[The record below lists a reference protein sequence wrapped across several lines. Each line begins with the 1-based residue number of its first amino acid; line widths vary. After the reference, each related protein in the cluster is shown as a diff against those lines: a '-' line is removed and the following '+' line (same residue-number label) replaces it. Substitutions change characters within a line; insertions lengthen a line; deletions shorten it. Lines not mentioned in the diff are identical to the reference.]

1 MSPAKV
7 IQFPQQPAAD
17 PPGRQRR
24 ARRKDGLFQIEATWK
39 DEQGSHRKVFYGKTQ
54 AEAAAKKKAF
64 ERDLEAGLKAGDRT
78 EFAAYADH
86 WIKTYKASVVPSTR
100 AAYQHDVDLM
110 KAAFKGKKLRD
121 ITASD
126 VQAFLN
132 SRSGLS
138 ASAIKKSAM
147 TARAIFEAAR
157 RDRLIQ
163 FSPCEKLEPPAGSSG
178 THRALLP
185 WEREFITNHCQDH
198 RFYFAAM
205 LMLYAGLRRG
215 EAMAL
220 RFERDVDLQ
229 AQVIHVREAVH
240 IAENGTDFYTDGP
253 KSAAS
258 VRDIPILPPLDA
270 ILATAPKTGLALV
283 SASGKAM
290 TESAFSRCL
299 ESYRV
304 KLDEALNGASRRWA
318 TPEQLAA
325 WRHFDFRCHDL
336 RHTFCTMLYDAGVDV
351 KSAQLWMGH
360 ADIMVTMRIYTHL
373 SRSRQATAV
382 AAARAHFA
390 ALSSPDP
397 QDPSAPASACAPAA
411 QEPSAPAS
419 ASAPQPSSSSSDN
432 SQ

>member
-17 PPGRQRR
+17 PAGRQRR

-64 ERDLEAGLKAGDRT
+64 ERDLEAGLKAGDKT

-86 WIKTYKASVVPSTR
+86 WLRTYKAGVAPGTR
-100 AAYQHDVDLM
+100 VTYQRDVDLM
-110 KAAFKGKKLRD
+110 KEAFKGKKLRE

-126 VQAFLN
+126 VQAWIN
-132 SRSGLS
+132 TRSGLS

-157 RDRLIQ
+157 RDRLIL
-163 FSPCEKLEPPAGSSG
+163 FNPCDHLSPPSGPAG
-178 THRALLP
+178 THRALTP
-185 WEREFITNHCQDH
+185 EERAFLTHHCQDH

-220 RFERDVDLQ
+220 RYDRDVDL
-229 AQVIHVREAVH
+229 AAGVIHVREAAH
-240 IAENGTDFYTDGP
+240 IAENGTDFFVDGP

-270 ILATAPKTGLALV
+270 ILARAPREGLVLV
-283 SASGKAM
+283 SASGQPM

-299 ESYRV
+299 ESYHV
-304 KLDEALNGASRRWA
+304 QLDQQLNGVSRRWA
-318 TPEQLAA
+318 TKEQLAA
-325 WRHFDFRCHDL
+325 WRHLSFRCHDL
-336 RHTFCTMLYDAGVDV
+336 RHTFCTLLYEAGVDV
-351 KSAQLWMGH
+351 KSAQRWMGH

-373 SRSRQATAV
+373 SQTMQSASV
-382 AAARAHFA
+382 DAARAHFA
-390 ALSSPDP
+390 RISAAP
-397 QDPSAPASACAPAA
+397 PSGSTSAAP
-411 QEPSAPAS
+411 
-419 ASAPQPSSSSSDN
+419 APQPPSGSISESTDA
-432 SQ
+432 QTTT

>member
-1 MSPAKV
+1 MATAKV

-17 PPGRQRR
+17 PAGRQRR
-24 ARRKDGLFQIEATWK
+24 TRRKDGLFQIEATWK

-64 ERDLEAGLKAGDRT
+64 ERDLEAGLKAGDKT

-86 WIKTYKASVVPSTR
+86 WIKTYKAGVVPSTR

-110 KAAFKGKKLRD
+110 KAAFKGKKLRE

-157 RDRLIQ
+157 RDRMIL
-163 FSPCEKLEPPAGSSG
+163 FNPCDHLSPPSGPAG
-178 THRALLP
+178 THRALTP
-185 WEREFITNHCQDH
+185 EERAFLTHHCQDH

-220 RFERDVDLQ
+220 RYDRDVDL
-229 AQVIHVREAVH
+229 AAGVIHVREAAH
-240 IAENGTDFYTDGP
+240 IAENGTDFFVDGP

-270 ILATAPKTGLALV
+270 ILAKAPREGLVLR
-283 SASGKAM
+283 SASGQPM

-299 ESYRV
+299 ESYQV
-304 KLDEALNGASRRWA
+304 QLDQQLNGVSRRWA
-318 TPEQLAA
+318 TKEQLAA
-325 WRHFDFRCHDL
+325 WRHLSFRCHDL
-336 RHTFCTMLYDAGVDV
+336 RHTFCTLLYEAGVDV
-351 KSAQLWMGH
+351 KSAQRWMGH

-373 SRSRQATAV
+373 SQTMQSASV
-382 AAARAHFA
+382 DAARAHFA
-390 ALSSPDP
+390 RISAAPPSGS
-397 QDPSAPASACAPAA
+397 PSAPP
-411 QEPSAPAS
+411 
-419 ASAPQPSSSSSDN
+419 APQPPSRSPSAAPDA
-432 SQ
+432 QTTI